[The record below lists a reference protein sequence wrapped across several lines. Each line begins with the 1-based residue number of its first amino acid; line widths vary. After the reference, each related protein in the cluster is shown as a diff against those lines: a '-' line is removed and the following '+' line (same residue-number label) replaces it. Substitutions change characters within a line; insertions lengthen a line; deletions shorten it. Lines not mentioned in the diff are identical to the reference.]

1 MQNKV
6 AKRNNGRVGKGH
18 GQSVVNTI
26 RRAFDVAIADLDAR
40 GTPLPELMANA
51 LQTDTL
57 QALNTIARFMPRDVD
72 VNIGGGN
79 FADALAQAADIMRSD
94 NAKPVVIDI
103 EPEEKEKGKD
113 NKGLDD

>member
-18 GQSVVNTI
+18 GQSVVNTV

-79 FADALAQAADIMRSD
+79 FADALAQAAEIMRSD
-94 NAKPVVIDI
+94 NAKPIIIDQD
-103 EPEEKEKGKD
+103 PEE
-113 NKGLDD
+113 

>member
-1 MQNKV
+1 MENKIV
-6 AKRNNGRVGKGH
+6 KRNNGRVGKGH
-18 GQSVVNTI
+18 GQSVVNTV

-72 VNIGGGN
+72 VNIGGGS
-79 FADALAQAADIMRSD
+79 FADALAQAADIIRSEQ
-94 NAKPVVIDI
+94 ARPVVIDQ
-103 EPEEKEKGKD
+103 EPEE
-113 NKGLDD
+113 

>member
-1 MQNKV
+1 MENKV
-6 AKRNNGRVGKGH
+6 VKRNNGRVGKGH

-94 NAKPVVIDI
+94 NAKPVIIDI
-103 EPEEKEKGKD
+103 EPEEREKEKE

>member
-18 GQSVVNTI
+18 GQSVVNTV

-72 VNIGGGN
+72 VNIGGGS
-79 FADALAQAADIMRSD
+79 FADALAQAADIIRSEQ
-94 NAKPVVIDI
+94 ARPVVIDQ
-103 EPEEKEKGKD
+103 EPEE
-113 NKGLDD
+113 

>member
-1 MQNKV
+1 MENKV
-6 AKRNNGRVGKGH
+6 SKRNNGRVGKGH

-79 FADALAQAADIMRSD
+79 FADALAQAADIMRSE
-94 NAKPVVIDI
+94 NAKPAIIDI
-103 EPEEKEKGKD
+103 EPEKEEKDRE
-113 NKGLDD
+113 NKGLGD